1 MNKNFTELLQ
11 TLDISI
17 NSKQL
22 QQFDIYYKLLI
33 EWNNKINLTAITEK
47 DEVYLK
53 HFYDS
58 LCLIKAND
66 MDKQTILDVGSGA
79 GFPSIPLKII
89 FPKLKITII
98 DSLNKRIMFL
108 KQLTKALDIEAE
120 LLHGRAEELNRHNHY
135 DIVTARAVAPLN
147 ILTELCLPY
156 VKEGGYFLPLKSQN
170 FSEEVK
176 TITKSLTI
184 LGGKIIEIIDYSYK
198 NNTRVIPKILKT
210 HKTSLKYPRAF
221 AKIKKSPL

>member
-1 MNKNFTELLQ
+1 MNRNFTELLQ
-11 TLDISI
+11 TLEISI
-17 NSKQL
+17 NRKQL

-66 MDKQTILDVGSGA
+66 MNEQTILDVGSGA

-98 DSLNKRIMFL
+98 DSLNKRVMFL

-176 TITKSLTI
+176 TIAKSLTI
-184 LGGKIIEIIDYSYK
+184 LGGKIIEVIDYSYES
-198 NNTRVIPKILKT
+198 NTRVIPKILKI
-210 HKTSLKYPRAF
+210 HKTSLKYPRSF